1 MKREEKKKRRVERRR
16 RRESKVRVEKGQE
29 EKERKEEERKK
40 EKRDEAQLA
49 TRKMIIKWVKM
60 LHMKKAAALFSNRYE
75 TDEQA
80 RILLLTSTSII
91 RASSPLTVSNLR
103 KFSSISLSLTF
114 VSSSLLLEEEE
125 EEEEEVEEEEKE
137 EEEEV
142 EVEVDDVGTRLAI
155 SSDRSFIISTI
166 CAF

>member
-1 MKREEKKKRRVERRR
+1 MKTEEKKKRRVERRR

-29 EKERKEEERKK
+29 EKERKEEERKEEERKK

-49 TRKMIIKWVKM
+49 TRKMIIKWVKVIN
-60 LHMKKAAALFSNRYE
+60 MKKAAALFSNRYE

-125 EEEEEVEEEEKE
+125 EEEEV
-137 EEEEV
+137 V
-142 EVEVDDVGTRLAI
+142 DVGTRLAI

>member
-1 MKREEKKKRRVERRR
+1 MKIWKEKRREEEEKKRGQGKSREGT
-16 RRESKVRVEKGQE
+16 RREGEKRG
-29 EKERKEEERKK
+29 RKK

-91 RASSPLTVSNLR
+91 RASSPLTDSNLR
-103 KFSSISLSLTF
+103 KFSSISLNLTF

-125 EEEEEVEEEEKE
+125 EE
-137 EEEEV
+137 
-142 EVEVDDVGTRLAI
+142 EVDDVGTRLAI

>member
-142 EVEVDDVGTRLAI
+142 EVDDVGTRLAI

>member
-49 TRKMIIKWVKM
+49 TRKMIIKWVKV
-60 LHMKKAAALFSNRYE
+60 LNMKKAAALFSNRYE

-91 RASSPLTVSNLR
+91 RASSPLTDSNLR

-125 EEEEEVEEEEKE
+125 EEEEEVEEEEE
-137 EEEEV
+137 EE
-142 EVEVDDVGTRLAI
+142 EVDDVGTRLVI